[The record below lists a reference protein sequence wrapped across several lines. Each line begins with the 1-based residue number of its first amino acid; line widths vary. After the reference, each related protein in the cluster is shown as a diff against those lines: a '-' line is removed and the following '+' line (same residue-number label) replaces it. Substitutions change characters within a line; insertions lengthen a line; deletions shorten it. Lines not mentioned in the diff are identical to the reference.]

1 MRRLFSRYPSTAK
14 TPLFKNS
21 KQLFIFW
28 TRFLSECAYFHEDIF
43 TYINDFYEY
52 GYDLILV
59 KSNWIWPTLPF
70 SHSPCRFSCFI
81 RSMGAQVLDGPA
93 RASSCAAQKQIST
106 GESNFERDLKAP
118 RQTLRRAL
126 RVDI

>member
-1 MRRLFSRYPSTAK
+1 MRHLFSRYTSAAK
-14 TPLFKNS
+14 TPFFKNS

-28 TRFLSECAYFHEDIF
+28 TRLLSEYAYFCAVNF
-43 TYINDFYEY
+43 AYINDFYEY

-118 RQTLRRAL
+118 RQTLPANL
-126 RVDI
+126 AVDI